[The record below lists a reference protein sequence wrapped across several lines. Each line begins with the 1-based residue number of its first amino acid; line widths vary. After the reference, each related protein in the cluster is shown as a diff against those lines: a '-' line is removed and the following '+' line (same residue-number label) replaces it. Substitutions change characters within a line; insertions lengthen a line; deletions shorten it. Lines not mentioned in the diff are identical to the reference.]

1 MKITI
6 TYYNGSKYLFKNHE
20 KKKMIHVN
28 NIPKREIGIFYK
40 ICQVYFSFFGP
51 K

>member
-1 MKITI
+1 MMKITI

-20 KKKMIHVN
+20 KKKIHVN

-40 ICQVYFSFFGP
+40 ICQVYFSFLWP
-51 K
+51 